1 MKHPRRLALALA
13 LLGVFWCASASAGQS
28 VALDE
33 IGIRYTPA
41 VGEVCLTRADMPAA
55 ALSALGTDAATLAAA
70 MEADGLYLIGLQ
82 ADGRQ
87 ITLSVE
93 AAPAGLAVQD
103 VYAMTAADKDAFL
116 AQLARSGSYGSAV
129 WQKGGYA
136 LFSST
141 PQAAADEALAYSD
154 VTLATLYLGRVYALR
169 MDVIGREPSPEDV
182 ALLTDAAART
192 LRLGACASD
201 GGAAETPEAPL
212 TLPSLAVSS
221 QPATL
226 TYQAQD
232 LPLTLDPIADT
243 VGVTRFTLSGV
254 TEPGG
259 YLRYTLN
266 GKASSRVKADE
277 AGAFRFTVPGLT
289 ASGANTVELTA
300 FKGDAK
306 TVVTFAVN
314 VDWQYTPLALAA
326 ARSAQGDTLA
336 LQGLTL
342 PGATVKV
349 TRGRAS
355 RVTVGEDGTFT
366 LTLQLG
372 RLGENAFSL
381 QAQADGYHR
390 YDMDLTVTRTQSA
403 AETLAALQKAA
414 KAARATDY
422 ARLAAKP
429 AAYAGR
435 VLAVSGVASVL
446 AYENGQASFVLTDAQ
461 GGRYAVLCA
470 DLLGVAEGGEV
481 SLLGTLTGA
490 VYGGDGLPALT
501 LGAYEP

>member
-1 MKHPRRLALALA
+1 MHPRRFALALA
-13 LLGVFWCASASAGQS
+13 LLGVLFCASASAGQS

-41 VGEVCLTRADMPAA
+41 AGEVCLTRANMPAA

-93 AAPAGLAVQD
+93 DAPAGLAAKEVH
-103 VYAMTAADKDAFL
+103 AMSAADKDAFL
-116 AQLARSGSYGSAV
+116 AQLARSGGYGSAM
-129 WQKGGYA
+129 WQDGGYA

-141 PQAAADEALAYSD
+141 PQAAVADTLAYSD

-169 MDVIGREPSPEDV
+169 MDVIGREPSAQDV

-192 LRLGACASD
+192 LRLGARAGD
-201 GGAAETPEAPL
+201 GGAAETPETPPA
-212 TLPSLAVSS
+212 LPAVQVSS

-226 TYQAQD
+226 TYQAQE
-232 LPLTLDPIADT
+232 LPLTLDSIADT
-243 VGVTRFTLSGV
+243 VGVTRFTLSGMTV
-254 TEPGG
+254 PGG

-266 GKASSRVKADE
+266 GKASSRIKADE
-277 AGAFRFTVPGLT
+277 AGAFSVTVPGLT
-289 ASGANTVELTA
+289 ANGANTVELTA

-306 TVVTFAVN
+306 TVVSFAVK
-314 VDWQYTPLALAA
+314 VDWQYTPLALSA
-326 ARSAQGDTLA
+326 ARSTQGDTLA
-336 LQGLTL
+336 LQGVTL

-349 TRGRAS
+349 THGRAG

-366 LTLQLG
+366 LTLALP

-381 QAQADGYHR
+381 QAQAEGYHR
-390 YDMDLTVTRTQSA
+390 YDLELTVTRTQSA
-403 AETLAALQKAA
+403 AEMLAALRKAA
-414 KAARATDY
+414 KAAKATDY
-422 ARLAAKP
+422 AKLAAKP

-435 VLAVSGVASVL
+435 VLALSGEAGAL

-470 DLLGVAEGGEV
+470 DLLGVTEGGEV
-481 SLLGTLTGA
+481 SLLGTLTGE
-490 VYGGDGLPALT
+490 VYGLDGLPALT